1 MVENK
6 YILCFWTTL
15 GLSSYNIIIE
25 FLINLYSKLWDY
37 FKKEVC
43 ENYVTVTDIFEQ
55 SGLNLN
61 IHFSSEMIW
70 GE

>member
-6 YILCFWTTL
+6 YILCFWTML
-15 GLSSYNIIIE
+15 GLSSFNIINDS
-25 FLINLYSKLWDY
+25 LINLYSKLWHY

-43 ENYVTVTDIFEQ
+43 ENCVTVIDIFEQ

-61 IHFSSEMIW
+61 IHFSSKMIL